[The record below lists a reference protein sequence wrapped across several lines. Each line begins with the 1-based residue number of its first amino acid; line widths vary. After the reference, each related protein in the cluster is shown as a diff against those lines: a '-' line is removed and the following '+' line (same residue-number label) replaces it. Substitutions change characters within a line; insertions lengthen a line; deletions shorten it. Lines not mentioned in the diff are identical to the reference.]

1 MDVRERALFAGVKSG
16 LVDFRY
22 KKTPVKV
29 LVCGH

>member
-1 MDVRERALFAGVKSG
+1 MERALFAEEKLG

-29 LVCGH
+29 LICGH